1 MILDFSDISVSCNGI
16 NNIVVIDDRGLSS
29 FRPLL
34 RYCST
39 NRPTSLRIITDGS
52 RWISM
57 ERYGTVSYNLNI
69 TFANSLP
76 TVAPITTQA
85 PITQAPPSNMPII
98 N

>member
-1 MILDFSDISVSCNGI
+1 
-16 NNIVVIDDRGLSS
+16 
-29 FRPLL
+29 
-34 RYCST
+34 
-39 NRPTSLRIITDGS
+39 
-52 RWISM
+52 M

-85 PITQAPPSNMPII
+85 PITQAPPSNKPII